1 MLYMLLFIS
10 NVCFPSTT
18 QTNHDFYESAINSC
32 LLHSVLQCKGDL
44 HIFFYLFQ
52 VKTIFIQR
60 FAYTFVQQNN
70 SK

>member
-32 LLHSVLQCKGDL
+32 LLHTILQCKGDL
-44 HIFFYLFQ
+44 HFFLL
-52 VKTIFIQR
+52 IPGE
-60 FAYTFVQQNN
+60 NN
-70 SK
+70 FHTKIRIYICTTK